1 MTIPLLVKIIEVQ
14 KLSTAFPKNLHLNE
28 TNIEKSDFKIFN
40 LCICLFMFIY
50 DNDRDKIFCLLM
62 IKRKVLKGV
71 DIVEI
76 YGVV

>member
-1 MTIPLLVKIIEVQ
+1 
-14 KLSTAFPKNLHLNE
+14 
-28 TNIEKSDFKIFN
+28 
-40 LCICLFMFIY
+40 MFIY

-76 YGVV
+76 YGVVWMKNLIYPKTIVRMILKSNNILL